1 MKPILIAIADD
12 QLLFRESIKT
22 VLNLTAGLKVV
33 ATAANGEEACQIAE
47 TFRPNV
53 LLLDIRMPG
62 MDGIECISHV
72 RRCSPDTKILMLTT
86 FNEDQYIVAALASGA
101 SGFLLKEIEV
111 PKLVEAIFDAAAG
124 KTILPQEITAALA
137 KYLSGHGAS
146 SEAHNDKHVSVL
158 ASLTTREQEIARML
172 SQGFTNHQIASALY
186 LSEGTVRNF
195 LSSIYAKLHV
205 KDRTQAALYLKE
217 LFSEGVMIL

>member
-22 VLNLTAGLKVV
+22 VLNLTDGLKVV
-33 ATAANGEEACQIAE
+33 ATAANGDEACQIAE

-72 RRCSPDTKILMLTT
+72 RRCSPDTKILILTT
-86 FNEDQYIVAALASGA
+86 FNEDQYIVTALASGA

-146 SEAHNDKHVSVL
+146 SEAHNNKHVSVL
-158 ASLTTREQEIARML
+158 ASLTPREQEIARML